1 MSFTEYSIKSEKT
14 EWFSGYK
21 MVQVDLLF
29 ALIIVWL
36 TGSCGLCVHTLMENM
51 LQVPFICLSLFSKC
65 FTYTNSYTFLD
76 SLMTYTLFSPFTYTK
91 TEA

>member
-1 MSFTEYSIKSEKT
+1 
-14 EWFSGYK
+14 
-21 MVQVDLLF
+21 MVFWVQDGADLLF

-51 LQVPFICLSLFSKC
+51 FQVPFICLSLFSKC

-91 TEA
+91 MRHEKIHLVQSLLKHAV

>member
-76 SLMTYTLFSPFTYTK
+76 SLMTYTLFSPFTYMK